1 MKKYLFLILLLVIG
15 SILLTAC
22 SAGKKVRAGAWHG
35 STEYGDFTFY
45 ISEDGKAI
53 EDVDYSVNCGE
64 NWTDDSNFKMGE
76 PRELDG
82 DKLDFGLWIAGQV
95 PVAVWEGEFSADGKT
110 LTGTLSLFAGLC
122 VTDFEITR

>member
-1 MKKYLFLILLLVIG
+1 MKKPVLLILAVLIG

-22 SAGKKVRAGAWHG
+22 GTSKTVRAGAWHG

-64 NWTDDSNFKMGE
+64 NWTDDSNFTMGE

-82 DKLDFGLWIAGQV
+82 NKLDFGLWIAGQV
-95 PVAVWEGEFSADGKT
+95 PVAIWEGEFSADGKT
-110 LTGTLSLFAGLC
+110 LSGTLSLFAGLC
-122 VTDFEITR
+122 ETDFEITR